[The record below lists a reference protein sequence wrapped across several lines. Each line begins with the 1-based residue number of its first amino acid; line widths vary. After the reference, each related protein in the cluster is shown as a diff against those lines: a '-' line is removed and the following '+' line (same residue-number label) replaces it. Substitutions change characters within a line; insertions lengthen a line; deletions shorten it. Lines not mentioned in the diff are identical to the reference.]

1 MYVGSGGSPL
11 FTNEIYFYS
20 LIINASD
27 IFEQH
32 ANNILVAEYIYF
44 MSRLLSD
51 SFLVFVIFCY

>member
-1 MYVGSGGSPL
+1 MYLGSGGSPL

-20 LIINASD
+20 LIINVSD

-32 ANNILVAEYIYF
+32 ANNILVVEYIYF